1 MSKDTANDINFDGDE
16 ESFDLGDFMRHM
28 KWAAKTHGFVVV
40 EYHKCDGCGGGNL
53 IMHGGAAEVLK
64 CYHCGHRYAAAHP
77 RLPLPGEV
85 TKENLSDAI
94 RDVRAV
100 YPKPSEDVRKAIEN
114 ATPGVRGVMMGFA
127 TTEVHR
133 VLDEVERLARHRSG
147 GHR

>member
-1 MSKDTANDINFDGDE
+1 MSKDTANDIDFGGDE
-16 ESFDLGDFMRHM
+16 ESFDIGDFMHHM
-28 KWAAKTHGFVVV
+28 KQAARVHGFVVV

-85 TKENLSDAI
+85 TGEHLSEAI
-94 RDVRAV
+94 RAVRAV
-100 YPKPSEDVRKAIEN
+100 YPKPDEQVRDAIKS

-133 VLDEVERLARHRSG
+133 VLDEVERLARGMSG
-147 GHR
+147 GHG